1 MSTYNKYVS
10 IFRINS
16 LLSFLLILITEII
29 PNHCR
34 TVSGKD
40 CIFPFIFKG
49 NTYNACTMVNFASIP
64 WCSTAVDSS
73 TGIHIA
79 GKWGNC
85 MTGTRCPVIDSDNLA
100 FWPEVKI
107 AKGRHLD
114 TFRKWGPSY
123 TVEFDIT
130 ASKFTPED
138 SYNGWNT
145 NIFHFSDLKTLN
157 HNSLSVYLAKK
168 DIRFRNGGF
177 TEYKFNATLEQQYH
191 VVIRQQY
198 SKSKAM
204 YEIEIDGEI
213 VLSEENKEPKELSN
227 VMIYA
232 SNPWRFSFTSQ
243 YGKLENFKATH
254 GPGLYFVNAPQ

>member
-1 MSTYNKYVS
+1 M
-10 IFRINS
+10 
-16 LLSFLLILITEII
+16 SFLLILITEII

-49 NTYNACTMVNFASIP
+49 NTYNACTMVNFASVP

-73 TGIHIA
+73 TGIHITGMWA
-79 GKWGNC
+79 NC

-123 TVEFDIT
+123 RVEFDIT

-145 NIFHFSDLKTLN
+145 NIFHFSDSTTLN
-157 HNSLSVYLAKK
+157 QKLPVVYLTRKN
-168 DIRFRNGGF
+168 IQFRNNGF
-177 TEYKFNATLEQQYH
+177 TIYDLKNLTLDQQYH

-198 SKSKAM
+198 SNKKAM
-204 YEIEIDGEI
+204 YEIEIDGQI

-232 SNPWRFSFTSQ
+232 SNPWRPSFTSQ

-254 GPGLYFVNAPQ
+254 GPGL